1 MFFKYV
7 RKNLSKKRV
16 TSKDVAKLAGVSR
29 STVSFV
35 LNDVKGI
42 KISNDTR
49 IKVKDA
55 ADELGYVPD
64 AAAQALAS
72 RRSRIIGLI
81 LTRKPHHIASD
92 AFITQILDGVLE
104 IVHKNDLRLLVDIVE
119 PEHQEEAYTEM
130 VRAKR
135 IDGILL
141 SGPRFDDDA
150 LMVLGEEGFPTVLI
164 GQLPGPTFYSVDVD
178 NFSAAKNA
186 VEHLVRLGH
195 TRIVCITNAPQY
207 FTAASDRLKGYQQA
221 LTASG
226 ISYDDRL
233 VRFGD
238 FDANSGYL
246 QMKSMLERKV
256 KFTAAFVASDSVA
269 LGAMAAIREQGLR
282 IPKDIALVGFDDI
295 PIAKFFDPP
304 LTTIHLPAIELG
316 RRAGNLLI
324 KLLKKDHLK
333 QQHVILGTNLVIRE
347 SCGYNAKIEG
357 G

>member
-1 MFFKYV
+1 M
-7 RKNLSKKRV
+7 SKKRV

-35 LNDVKGI
+35 LNDVKGM

-49 IKVKDA
+49 IKVKGA

-178 NFSAAKNA
+178 NFSAA
-186 VEHLVRLGH
+186 VFYHVVGH
-195 TRIVCITNAPQY
+195 MIRQMGWPHQVGRNGFFP
-207 FTAASDRLKGYQQA
+207 AALPVLKRG
-221 LTASG
+221 
-226 ISYDDRL
+226 
-233 VRFGD
+233 FGD
-238 FDANSGYL
+238 GMIYIDPGIVDQHIDFTHFANRCLCHS
-246 QMKSMLERKV
+246 
-256 KFTAAFVASDSVA
+256 AD
-269 LGAMAAIREQGLR
+269 
-282 IPKDIALVGFDDI
+282 
-295 PIAKFFDPP
+295 
-304 LTTIHLPAIELG
+304 G
-316 RRAGNLLI
+316 RCIG
-324 KLLKKDHLK
+324 
-333 QQHVILGTNLVIRE
+333 
-347 SCGYNAKIEG
+347 
-357 G
+357 